1 MANTINQGQVGR
13 IPYYAATGTDLSPM
27 PVPVFYDNTN
37 KIVTLPGLLVT
48 KSSYTGGFGY
58 SGLSFQ
64 QFHAGAPTDSF
75 NFVRGR
81 GTAAAKALPQNADE
95 LANIEAAG
103 WGGTTPVIGAT
114 LKAVV
119 NGTPTSTVMPTEWVF
134 GTHNGTSLADR
145 VKITKTGQLNVNA
158 ISNFSGTDLTL
169 APAGKVVLGL
179 PSKVRI
185 TGGTAGQALITDGAG
200 NLSWST
206 IAGTAGVGFAL
217 TSASSVAVGTGT
229 KTFTTNLSATS
240 SAFVAGSRIRVISTA
255 TPTTYMEGTITTF
268 TSTTLTVSVD
278 ATSGTGT
285 LNSWKITIAGN
296 IGATGATGTG
306 RGYAGLTSTTSLA
319 IATGTKIFTV
329 NQAQGTNAF
338 AVGQYVR
345 AFGATPTNFME
356 GYITAYTTT
365 SLTLNVTLIG
375 GTGTLASWTI
385 TASGA
390 QGAAGTNGTNGTNG
404 VDGKTVLNGTVDPT
418 TQGTNGDFY
427 INTATSTL
435 FGPKASGTWPA
446 GVSLIGPEGPAGVVR
461 TSWNITADGTTA
473 YVFSGPGINTGNTND
488 PILTLYKGFTY
499 VFVNQAASHPL
510 EIRVAIDGVA
520 YTDGVTGSQT
530 GTQTF
535 VVPMNAPSTLYYQ
548 CTSHAAMGNTI
559 NIV

>member
-27 PVPVFYDNTN
+27 PAPVFYDNTN

-48 KSSYTGGFGY
+48 KSDAYTGGFGY

-134 GTHNGTSLADR
+134 GTHDGTSLADR
-145 VKITKTGQLNVNA
+145 VKITKAGQLNVNT

-179 PSKVRI
+179 PGKVRI
-185 TGGTAGQALITDGAG
+185 TGGTAGQALITDGSG
-200 NLSWST
+200 NLSWAT
-206 IAGTAGVGFAL
+206 ITGTAGVGFAL

-229 KTFTTNLSATS
+229 KTFTTNLSATN
-240 SAFVAGSRIRVISTA
+240 SAFVIGSRVRVISTA
-255 TPTTYMEGTITTF
+255 TPTTYMEGTITAF
-268 TSTTLTVSVD
+268 ATTTMTVSVD

-285 LNSWKITIAGN
+285 LTSWKITIAGN

-306 RGYAGLTSTTSLA
+306 RGYAGLTSTTSLV

-385 TASGA
+385 TASGT
-390 QGAAGTNGTNGTNG
+390 QGAAGPTVYPGAGVAVSTGTAWGTSKTSPTGAIVGTSDTQTLTNKRIQ
-404 VDGKTVLNGTVDPT
+404 DRVLASTADSATPA
-418 TQGTNGDFY
+418 
-427 INTATSTL
+427 INTDSYDMVVITAQTANITSMTTSLTGTPVNGQKLWISFTASAGTPTIAWGASFESSAVTLPTGMTTTRSDVGFIWNVATS
-435 FGPKASGTWPA
+435 KWRC
-446 GVSLIGPEGPAGVVR
+446 VS
-461 TSWNITADGTTA
+461 
-473 YVFSGPGINTGNTND
+473 
-488 PILTLYKGFTY
+488 
-499 VFVNQAASHPL
+499 
-510 EIRVAIDGVA
+510 VA
-520 YTDGVTGSQT
+520 
-530 GTQTF
+530 
-535 VVPMNAPSTLYYQ
+535 
-548 CTSHAAMGNTI
+548 
-559 NIV
+559 

>member
-13 IPYYAATGTDLSPM
+13 IPYYAATGTDLSPI

-48 KSSYTGGFGY
+48 KSAYTGGFGY

-103 WGGTTPVIGAT
+103 WGGTTPVVGAT

-134 GTHNGTSLADR
+134 GTHDGTSLADR
-145 VKITKTGQLNVNA
+145 VKITKAGQLNVNT

-229 KTFTTNLSATS
+229 KTFTTNLSAAN
-240 SAFVAGSRIRVISTA
+240 SAFVIGSRVRVISTA
-255 TPTTYMEGTITTF
+255 TPTTYMEGTITAF
-268 TSTTLTVSVD
+268 ATTTMTVSVD

-285 LNSWKITIAGN
+285 LTSWKITIAGN

-385 TASGA
+385 TASGT
-390 QGAAGTNGTNGTNG
+390 QGAAGPTVYPGAGVAVSTGTAWGTSKTSPTGEIVGTSDTQTLTNKRIQ
-404 VDGKTVLNGTVDPT
+404 DRVLASTADSATPA
-418 TQGTNGDFY
+418 
-427 INTATSTL
+427 INTDSYDMVVITAQTANITSMTTSLTGTPVNGQKLWISFTASAGTPTIAWGASFESSAVTLPTGMTTTRSDVGFIWNAATS
-435 FGPKASGTWPA
+435 KWRC
-446 GVSLIGPEGPAGVVR
+446 VSLA
-461 TSWNITADGTTA
+461 
-473 YVFSGPGINTGNTND
+473 
-488 PILTLYKGFTY
+488 
-499 VFVNQAASHPL
+499 
-510 EIRVAIDGVA
+510 
-520 YTDGVTGSQT
+520 
-530 GTQTF
+530 
-535 VVPMNAPSTLYYQ
+535 
-548 CTSHAAMGNTI
+548 
-559 NIV
+559 